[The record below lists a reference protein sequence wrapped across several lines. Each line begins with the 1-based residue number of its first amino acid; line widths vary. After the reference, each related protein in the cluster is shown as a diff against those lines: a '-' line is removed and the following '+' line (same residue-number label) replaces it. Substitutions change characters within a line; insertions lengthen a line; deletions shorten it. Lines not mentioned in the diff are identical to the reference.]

1 MVFQEQFNCKV
12 YPPVSEASREVANL
26 TLRKNPH
33 TPVNG
38 VKEFFCLQI
47 GDSTVAQSTFPK
59 LPGMQVEESQ
69 KWSVHVNK
77 QLFGPS
83 VEYSVLRPS
92 IYLVL

>member
-1 MVFQEQFNCKV
+1 M
-12 YPPVSEASREVANL
+12 SEASREVANL

-47 GDSTVAQSTFPK
+47 GDSTVAHSTSTK
-59 LPGMQVEESQ
+59 LLGMQVEDSQ
-69 KWSVHVNK
+69 KWSVHVDK
-77 QLFGPS
+77 QLFGLS
-83 VEYSVLRPS
+83 VEYSVLRLS